1 MCRAILTLYLA
12 GLLLWTDWCRAQR
25 PPEESNETLLQ
36 SAVLEQR
43 YYMLR
48 LFGHYGE
55 NGKMTFQ
62 GLQRLLVN
70 LGLGTVQVV
79 EIQHEELGHNHV
91 SHLDILDLQDKGHV
105 HSHYIQD
112 HHMAKPTITPTL
124 SHRSGQRPKRKR
136 GLPALRRGDAWGNHR
151 PVSSAQQSVRATKSP
166 PTSAKDTIFNHS
178 NYNHWHGNCLNMSQL
193 LVNFGLSSVNEIT
206 LQQFTYICPALLY
219 QIDSRVCIYH
229 QDWLQVEQKDDLSAS
244 VWLCG
249 FAAITAISLTS
260 LMAVAVIP
268 FLGRSVCEKL
278 LTFLVALA
286 VGTLAADSLLHLM
299 PHALEHRH
307 KTESSTEH
315 SLLEGKDAVWKGLAV
330 LGGIYLLFL
339 IENLIGLFRNCG
351 RTNKSTAKRRQEAM
365 GGIKAEDCTK
375 IELSSLKLDHGEM
388 LKVTQHAEARD
399 GEDGERKEMEVTQE
413 RTEGR
418 SCQHSHGSGDTQ
430 STGAANITWMVIL
443 GDGVHNFTDGLAIG
457 TAFST
462 GIPGGLSTT
471 IAVFCHELPH
481 ELGDFALLMQ
491 AGMEVRQAV
500 IFNLLSAVFSY
511 LGMMLGIVV
520 GQYTINV
527 TSWVFTITAG
537 IFLYVALVDMLPELL
552 RGRSHAGQEGIVGQ
566 FIGETLGFLL
576 GVAVML
582 CIALFEDQ
590 LQFLIF

>member
-178 NYNHWHGNCLNMSQL
+178 NYNHWHGN
-193 LVNFGLSSVNEIT
+193 
-206 LQQFTYICPALLY
+206 
-219 QIDSRVCIYH
+219 
-229 QDWLQVEQKDDLSAS
+229 
-244 VWLCG
+244 
-249 FAAITAISLTS
+249 
-260 LMAVAVIP
+260 
-268 FLGRSVCEKL
+268 
-278 LTFLVALA
+278 
-286 VGTLAADSLLHLM
+286 
-299 PHALEHRH
+299 ALEHRH